1 MGRRYIISL
10 TGANRVGIL
19 AAVTTAL
26 DELRGNL
33 WEANISVMP
42 PFCSILLTA
51 DFPEGRTA
59 DIVSDHIRD
68 LCRPYAVEVRLSEPN
83 GEGRSSTP
91 ATPTAQHMLTVHGS
105 DKPGMLRLLSNKLS
119 ELGIDIHNL
128 YAERCDQDATFTMEL
143 ELAIPTSL
151 DIAHVR
157 EEVSGRCREV
167 GLDLTLEPAEEF
179 FARCGRNLRDAVRA
193 GAR

>member
-1 MGRRYIISL
+1 MHIGERDHRFTRS
-10 TGANRVGIL
+10 
-19 AAVTTAL
+19 
-26 DELRGNL
+26 
-33 WEANISVMP
+33 
-42 PFCSILLTA
+42 
-51 DFPEGRTA
+51 
-59 DIVSDHIRD
+59 HIRD
-68 LCRPYAVEVRLSEPN
+68 LCRPYAVEVRLNEPG
-83 GEGRSSTP
+83 GEGMSFTP
-91 ATPTAQHMLTVHGS
+91 ATPTSQYMLTVRGP

-119 ELGIDIHNL
+119 ELGIDIRNL

-193 GAR
+193 GTR

>member
-1 MGRRYIISL
+1 MARRYIISL

-51 DFPEGRTA
+51 DFPEGRTT
-59 DIVSDHIRD
+59 DIVSDHLRD
-68 LCRPYAVEVRLSEPN
+68 LCRPYAVEVRISEPDSAGADARAVAMTN
-83 GEGRSSTP
+83 
-91 ATPTAQHMLTVHGS
+91 QYMLTVHGT

-119 ELGIDIHNL
+119 ELGIDIRNL
-128 YAERCDQDATFTMEL
+128 FAERREMDGTFAMEL
-143 ELAIPTSL
+143 ELAVPTSL
-151 DIAHVR
+151 DVAHAR
-157 EEVSGRCREV
+157 DQVSTRCRDV
-167 GLDLTLEPAEEF
+167 GLEATLEPAAEF

-193 GAR
+193 ETR